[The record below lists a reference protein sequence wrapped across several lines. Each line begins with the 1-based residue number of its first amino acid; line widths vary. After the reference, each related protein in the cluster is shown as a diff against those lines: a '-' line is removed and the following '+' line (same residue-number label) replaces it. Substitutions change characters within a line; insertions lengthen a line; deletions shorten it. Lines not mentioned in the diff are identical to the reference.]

1 MWLMIQQDI
10 ADDYVIATGISKTLE
25 DFIKITFN
33 TLNLDYQE
41 HVTLN
46 NTLLRPT
53 DLNKG
58 RANSEK
64 AHRYLGWK
72 ANFMLEDVIE
82 QMIDFEL
89 KNSN

>member
-1 MWLMIQQDI
+1 MQQIIYFFQKFKYFLFFLFLECI
-10 ADDYVIATGISKTLE
+10 ALTL
-25 DFIKITFN
+25 TFN
-33 TLNLDYQE
+33 NLNLDYQD
-41 HVTLN
+41 HVTVD

-53 DLNKG
+53 DLKIG
-58 RANSEK
+58 RANPEK
-64 AHRYLGWK
+64 AHRDLGWK